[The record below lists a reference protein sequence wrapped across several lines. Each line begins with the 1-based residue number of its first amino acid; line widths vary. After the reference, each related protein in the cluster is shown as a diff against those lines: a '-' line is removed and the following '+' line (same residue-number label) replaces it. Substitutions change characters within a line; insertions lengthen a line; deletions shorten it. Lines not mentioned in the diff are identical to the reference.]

1 MTMLK
6 RFDLSWSMH
15 RKYHEDGAYV
25 EALEAQDKIH
35 NLNYQLLRA
44 KEELALTQ
52 RRTLQLQALMDE
64 AYEDTWAAYSKC
76 SRLDYQRSI
85 ATILAGIG
93 WVGCIGTLIA
103 IITGH

>member
-44 KEELALTQ
+44 KEELTEAHRDTWSAYKRCAHLETVSTITTALALT
-52 RRTLQLQALMDE
+52 
-64 AYEDTWAAYSKC
+64 
-76 SRLDYQRSI
+76 
-85 ATILAGIG
+85 G
-93 WVGCIGTLIA
+93 WLGCIGILFA